1 MSAPAVVRGFPA
13 SLLQRRLDALAARNG
28 SGRSGAALRL
38 DLPRASEAARV
49 ERALAALAGRHEIL
63 RTRLVRLAGMAEPLQ
78 VIAEPG
84 ELAIPFEVWS
94 DASMADP
101 DALLRALEERAGDA
115 PLAAALV
122 PAAAG
127 APLLLVSLPASS
139 ADEASFQV
147 LAAELERELAG
158 LPADGEP
165 MQYADFAAWHNDVA
179 LAADAERDAESFVG
193 LDLPALLAARLPGER
208 PAAGDFAPRAVEL
221 ERSPAD
227 LEAASRLAAAAN
239 VAVEDALLA
248 AWAALLWRLSG
259 EPRIAVWARV
269 AGRDFAELEMALGAF
284 ARHLPVVLEPA
295 EAETLPALARRTAGD
310 LAGALP
316 RAEGFSWSRIAA
328 AASLTAEELGPA
340 WSFDARRPRRA
351 GKVSILARRLA
362 GERFTVEL
370 AFPAGAAAAPLE
382 IRFDPA
388 RLDEGEARRLAG
400 RWLALVR
407 GAAER
412 PRAPLAELPMLAA
425 AERAELLVERN
436 ATAADFGPERR
447 LHQLFAARASAA
459 PFEPAVRCGGVT
471 WTRGELAAAARR
483 VAFRLHQ
490 AGVGP
495 EVPVGLVAER
505 SLEMV
510 AGLLGILAAGGCFVP
525 VDPEHP
531 AGRVADVL
539 AASGARLVLGPERHL
554 RAGTL
559 PAISFEEALAGPE
572 SEGTTAEVDLENTAY
587 VLFTSGSTG
596 RPKGVAVSHGAIA
609 NRVLWTLAEHPL
621 DAGDRLLQ
629 KTPLTF
635 DASLWEVFAP
645 LCAGALLVLA
655 LPGEERDTGLL
666 VRRVASEEVTVL
678 QLVPSLLRPFL
689 DEPAIDGCRALRR
702 LHCGGE
708 ALAADLVRR
717 FQDLFPRAEVINLYG
732 PTEAAIDAVSHR
744 CEPGFAR
751 TVVPLGRPIANLAA
765 WVVSPALEAVPAGA
779 PGELLLAGAGLAR
792 GYAGRPDLTAER
804 FVPNPF
810 AAEAGRAGD
819 RAYRTG
825 DLARWNPGGELEV
838 LGRADRQVKIRGV
851 RIEPA
856 EIEARLLE
864 HPAVAQAVVVVREER
879 GGKELVG
886 YVVPRA
892 EADAG
897 VIDGLRAFLAARLPA
912 ALVPG
917 AIVALAAFPR
927 TASGKLD
934 LAALPPPRP
943 AAEASAADAR
953 TPAEE
958 ILAGLFAEV
967 LGRERVGARESFF
980 DLGGHSLSATQLIS
994 RARRAFGVELRVH
1007 QLFDAPTVAGLAR
1020 EVERA
1025 QAGAAGTDAP
1035 PFERVARDGRMMRLP
1050 LSFAQQRLWFLEQL
1064 RPGTAAF
1071 NIPDAVRLR
1080 GALDAAAL
1088 AAALSGV
1095 VARHEALRTVF
1106 PALRGEAVQEIRP
1119 AAPQPLPVVDLAGLP
1134 SAAREAELARLLAGE
1149 AALPLDLARG
1159 PLLRTRLLRFSA
1171 TDHVLTLTIHHIA
1184 SDAWSSGIFVRDL
1197 GRLYAA
1203 ALSGE
1208 PRPLPPLPFQY
1219 ADFAAWQRRFL
1230 SGATLERE
1238 LDWWRERLAGA
1249 PPRLDLPSDRPRPA
1263 RPSDRG
1269 ATRTVLLPLQ
1279 AADGLRAV
1287 AREEGVTLFMALT
1300 AAWLAVAGHLTG
1312 RDDLVIGTDVANRN
1326 REETEGIVGFFIN
1339 QLALR
1344 VRLAGDPT
1352 FRELVGRVREV
1363 ALGAY
1368 AHQDVPFD
1376 AVVDALELDRTVAH
1390 APLFQ
1395 VKLFLENASRPASP
1409 VPGLRIEPLDVDI
1422 RIAKLDLVLAFWER
1436 PEGLSGWVNYSTDLF
1451 DAPRVE
1457 RWLRQLATLAGR
1469 AALAP
1474 DTRLSALGEAL
1485 AEIEREELAMEK
1497 KGLRDFSLR
1506 SFRSVQPKPVAIA
1519 ETEVVA
1525 RGYLAPDQTLPLVIT
1540 PAVPDVDL
1548 AEWSAAH
1555 AAEVEADLVAHGA
1568 ILFRGFGIDTP
1579 EALERFANT
1588 LCKELF
1594 NENGEHPRESVSG
1607 NVYTPVFYP
1616 QDQRLLWHNENSF
1629 NWRWPRKIFFAC
1641 ARPAEQGGETPL
1653 VDSRR
1658 VYRELP
1664 DEIRAPFEA
1673 KGVMYQRTYSAGLG
1687 LPWQTVFQT
1696 TDRAEVEQEAAE
1708 TRVEI
1713 DWRDGDRLRTR
1724 GVRPAAI
1731 RHPQTGEPAWF
1742 NQGQHWHVGCL
1753 DPWTGKSMRELF
1765 SDDDLPRHLLYGDG
1779 SPIPDEHM
1787 QAILD
1792 VYARLEVVFP
1802 WQKGDVVLVDNVLV
1816 AHGRNPFRGERKIL
1830 VALGDMACYDDVRS
1844 EA

>member
-1 MSAPAVVRGFPA
+1 
-13 SLLQRRLDALAARNG
+13 
-28 SGRSGAALRL
+28 
-38 DLPRASEAARV
+38 
-49 ERALAALAGRHEIL
+49 
-63 RTRLVRLAGMAEPLQ
+63 
-78 VIAEPG
+78 
-84 ELAIPFEVWS
+84 
-94 DASMADP
+94 
-101 DALLRALEERAGDA
+101 
-115 PLAAALV
+115 
-122 PAAAG
+122 
-127 APLLLVSLPASS
+127 
-139 ADEASFQV
+139 
-147 LAAELERELAG
+147 
-158 LPADGEP
+158 
-165 MQYADFAAWHNDVA
+165 
-179 LAADAERDAESFVG
+179 
-193 LDLPALLAARLPGER
+193 
-208 PAAGDFAPRAVEL
+208 
-221 ERSPAD
+221 
-227 LEAASRLAAAAN
+227 
-239 VAVEDALLA
+239 
-248 AWAALLWRLSG
+248 
-259 EPRIAVWARV
+259 
-269 AGRDFAELEMALGAF
+269 
-284 ARHLPVVLEPA
+284 
-295 EAETLPALARRTAGD
+295 
-310 LAGALP
+310 
-316 RAEGFSWSRIAA
+316 
-328 AASLTAEELGPA
+328 
-340 WSFDARRPRRA
+340 
-351 GKVSILARRLA
+351 
-362 GERFTVEL
+362 
-370 AFPAGAAAAPLE
+370 
-382 IRFDPA
+382 
-388 RLDEGEARRLAG
+388 
-400 RWLALVR
+400 
-407 GAAER
+407 
-412 PRAPLAELPMLAA
+412 
-425 AERAELLVERN
+425 
-436 ATAADFGPERR
+436 
-447 LHQLFAARASAA
+447 
-459 PFEPAVRCGGVT
+459 
-471 WTRGELAAAARR
+471 
-483 VAFRLHQ
+483 
-490 AGVGP
+490 
-495 EVPVGLVAER
+495 
-505 SLEMV
+505 
-510 AGLLGILAAGGCFVP
+510 
-525 VDPEHP
+525 
-531 AGRVADVL
+531 
-539 AASGARLVLGPERHL
+539 
-554 RAGTL
+554 
-559 PAISFEEALAGPE
+559 
-572 SEGTTAEVDLENTAY
+572 
-587 VLFTSGSTG
+587 
-596 RPKGVAVSHGAIA
+596 
-609 NRVLWTLAEHPL
+609 
-621 DAGDRLLQ
+621 
-629 KTPLTF
+629 
-635 DASLWEVFAP
+635 
-645 LCAGALLVLA
+645 
-655 LPGEERDTGLL
+655 
-666 VRRVASEEVTVL
+666 
-678 QLVPSLLRPFL
+678 
-689 DEPAIDGCRALRR
+689 
-702 LHCGGE
+702 
-708 ALAADLVRR
+708 
-717 FQDLFPRAEVINLYG
+717 
-732 PTEAAIDAVSHR
+732 
-744 CEPGFAR
+744 
-751 TVVPLGRPIANLAA
+751 
-765 WVVSPALEAVPAGA
+765 
-779 PGELLLAGAGLAR
+779 
-792 GYAGRPDLTAER
+792 
-804 FVPNPF
+804 
-810 AAEAGRAGD
+810 
-819 RAYRTG
+819 
-825 DLARWNPGGELEV
+825 
-838 LGRADRQVKIRGV
+838 
-851 RIEPA
+851 
-856 EIEARLLE
+856 
-864 HPAVAQAVVVVREER
+864 
-879 GGKELVG
+879 
-886 YVVPRA
+886 
-892 EADAG
+892 
-897 VIDGLRAFLAARLPA
+897 
-912 ALVPG
+912 
-917 AIVALAAFPR
+917 
-927 TASGKLD
+927 
-934 LAALPPPRP
+934 
-943 AAEASAADAR
+943 AR

-1269 ATRTVLLPLQ
+1269 ATCTVLLPLQ

-1287 AREEGVTLFMALT
+1287 ARQEGATLFMALT

-1555 AAEVEADLVAHGA
+1555 AA
-1568 ILFRGFGIDTP
+1568 
-1579 EALERFANT
+1579 
-1588 LCKELF
+1588 
-1594 NENGEHPRESVSG
+1594 
-1607 NVYTPVFYP
+1607 
-1616 QDQRLLWHNENSF
+1616 
-1629 NWRWPRKIFFAC
+1629 
-1641 ARPAEQGGETPL
+1641 
-1653 VDSRR
+1653 
-1658 VYRELP
+1658 
-1664 DEIRAPFEA
+1664 
-1673 KGVMYQRTYSAGLG
+1673 
-1687 LPWQTVFQT
+1687 
-1696 TDRAEVEQEAAE
+1696 
-1708 TRVEI
+1708 
-1713 DWRDGDRLRTR
+1713 
-1724 GVRPAAI
+1724 
-1731 RHPQTGEPAWF
+1731 
-1742 NQGQHWHVGCL
+1742 
-1753 DPWTGKSMRELF
+1753 
-1765 SDDDLPRHLLYGDG
+1765 
-1779 SPIPDEHM
+1779 
-1787 QAILD
+1787 
-1792 VYARLEVVFP
+1792 
-1802 WQKGDVVLVDNVLV
+1802 
-1816 AHGRNPFRGERKIL
+1816 
-1830 VALGDMACYDDVRS
+1830 
-1844 EA
+1844 